1 MPRTALKVKSTPD
14 PVYVSDIS
22 VHKRRRGAPR
32 PEEHEKMWNFQ
43 LCNSFPPEWKPV
55 DKKTGKPLSPPYPKY
70 RTIPNAGN
78 AYDENYLDD
87 KGKPSPRVREW
98 RYIEGQPSIWAD
110 EQPGLDNYD
119 VKQVQEMLGRDENQL
134 TFYFGQLNVRGI
146 QQLRMDALRCQ
157 DGYEG
162 KKVQYQ
168 QKPRVYRLENPDNI
182 VREEMTLLEKEW
194 QAEKLARECTVDQ
207 MLECCFIMGMD
218 ISDQSDSS
226 LRRLKLEFLKK
237 AKYDSKNPDS
247 IEWFTGIVNNPLTHI
262 KYVVGQALVEN
273 LISTTQQPGRLTWA
287 MANTPIFDIDAGR
300 NPTDYICGLYFTE
313 DEQAMKLVEELERML
328 SAE

>member
-1 MPRTALKVKSTPD
+1 MPRTAAVKSTPD

-22 VHKRRRGAPR
+22 VHRRRRSAPR
-32 PEEHEKMWNFQ
+32 PEEHEKVYNFQ
-43 LCNSFPPEWKPV
+43 LCHSFPPEWKPL

-78 AYDENYLDD
+78 SYDEGYMDD

-119 VKQVQEMLGRDENQL
+119 VKQIQEMLGRDENQL

-146 QQLRMDALRCQ
+146 QTLRKAALECQ
-157 DGYEG
+157 DIYEG
-162 KKVQYQ
+162 KGIQYS
-168 QKPRVYRLENPDNI
+168 QKPRVYRLENPDSI
-182 VREEMTLLEKEW
+182 VREEMTAMDKQYL
-194 QAEKLARECTVDQ
+194 AEKLARELSVEQ

-218 ISDQSDSS
+218 ISDQTDAG

-237 AKYDSKNPDS
+237 AKYDPKNPDS

-262 KYVVGQALVEN
+262 KYVVGQGFVEN
-273 LISTTQQPGRLTWA
+273 LISANQQAGRLTWA
-287 MANTPIFDIDAGR
+287 MANQVIMDLDGNK
-300 NPTDYICGLYFTE
+300 NPTDYLCGLYFE
-313 DEQAMKLVEELERML
+313 GDEQVIKLVEELERML
-328 SAE
+328 TSD